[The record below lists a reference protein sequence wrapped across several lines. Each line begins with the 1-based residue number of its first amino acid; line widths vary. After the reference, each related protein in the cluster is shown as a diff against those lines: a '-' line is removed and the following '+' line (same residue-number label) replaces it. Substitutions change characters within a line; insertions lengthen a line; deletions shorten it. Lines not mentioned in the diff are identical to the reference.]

1 MKAYALPASIIVL
14 AAALLLAVFFYN
26 SQSALGS
33 VMFGGEYQSVYIT
46 STDANATTSIKTL
59 PGSVGSVVVTEDGTA
74 GYIDFF
80 ATTTA
85 GQQQAT
91 SSNDL
96 LFRVDGVAAEGT
108 YTFDVAFGQ
117 TLMIDVSS
125 GFDGQ
130 WTITYR

>member
-1 MKAYALPASIIVL
+1 MKTYALPIAVTFL
-14 AAALLLAVFFYN
+14 ALSLIGAVFFFNSQKAAGSVSYGSEYN
-26 SQSALGS
+26 S
-33 VMFGGEYQSVYIT
+33 VYVT
-46 STDANATTSIKTL
+46 SSDANATTSIKTL
-59 PGSVGSVVVTEDGTA
+59 PGSIGSVVVTEDGTA

-85 GQQQAT
+85 GQLQAT

-108 YTFDVAFGQ
+108 YEFDVAFGQ
-117 TLMIDVSS
+117 TLMLDVSS

-130 WTITYR
+130 WVITYR